1 MLGCIERLSVPIGT
15 ETLIFETGRI
25 ARQAHGAVVVRQ
37 GDSVV
42 ISAVC
47 VAPELQ
53 LNQDFFPLT
62 VEYRERSSSA
72 GRIPGN
78 YFRREGRPSER
89 EVLVSR
95 MTDRPLRPLF
105 PKGFRNEVQILCTV
119 YSADNRNNPD
129 LLSINGASAALHI
142 SKIPFNGPVGA
153 VRVGLMDGKFVIN
166 PNMED
171 MDKSVLDVVVAGTRD
186 TINMV
191 EGQVSEVSEDTLLEA
206 LEFGHV
212 SIRQICDAIDDLR
225 ARAGL
230 EKMAFEPTAIN
241 PDVVRDVEGLAR
253 ERLEKVLDIREKQ
266 ARQDA
271 IDALHEEVH
280 QAFLTQYGAE
290 LYEGVKGQIK
300 EAFEENVKR
309 AMRHRVFEKGI
320 RIDGRRPEEIRPIS
334 IEVGLLPRAHG
345 SALFTRGETQA
356 LVSTTLGTS
365 RDEQR
370 RDELTGEEFQRFMLH
385 YNFPPYCVGEVRRM
399 TGVNRR
405 EIGHGKLAERAL
417 EKNLL
422 LDGDGAFPYTI
433 RVLSDIQESNGSS
446 SMATVC
452 GGTLSLMDAG
462 VPIKGP
468 VAGIAM
474 GLIKEG
480 DKAVILTDIIGAEDH
495 LGDMDFKICG
505 TRQGI
510 TAFQMDCKIAGI
522 SRALMRQALLQAREG
537 LLYTLDKMA
546 EALPAPRPEISP
558 YAPRIYT
565 IQIPVEKI
573 REVIGPGGKVVR
585 DIQEQSGAEIEI
597 ENDGTVSV
605 AATSLESANKALEM
619 IRQITAEP
627 EVGQIYKGTVSR
639 LMGFGAFVLIM
650 GNREGLVHIS
660 ELSPNHVRDV
670 SDVVKVGDVINVKV
684 VEIDKLG
691 RINLS
696 KVEAD
701 RELGLVEEVKPESRY
716 RPRNRF
722 DRDDR
727 DRGPRRPGLRPR
739 AGRERDATRRR

>member
-1 MLGCIERLSVPIGT
+1 
-15 ETLIFETGRI
+15 
-25 ARQAHGAVVVRQ
+25 
-37 GDSVV
+37 
-42 ISAVC
+42 
-47 VAPELQ
+47 
-53 LNQDFFPLT
+53 
-62 VEYRERSSSA
+62 
-72 GRIPGN
+72 
-78 YFRREGRPSER
+78 
-89 EVLVSR
+89 
-95 MTDRPLRPLF
+95 
-105 PKGFRNEVQILCTV
+105 
-119 YSADNRNNPD
+119 
-129 LLSINGASAALHI
+129 
-142 SKIPFNGPVGA
+142 
-153 VRVGLMDGKFVIN
+153 
-166 PNMED
+166 
-171 MDKSVLDVVVAGTRD
+171 
-186 TINMV
+186 
-191 EGQVSEVSEDTLLEA
+191 
-206 LEFGHV
+206 
-212 SIRQICDAIDDLR
+212 
-225 ARAGL
+225 
-230 EKMAFEPTAIN
+230 
-241 PDVVRDVEGLAR
+241 
-253 ERLEKVLDIREKQ
+253 
-266 ARQDA
+266 
-271 IDALHEEVH
+271 
-280 QAFLTQYGAE
+280 
-290 LYEGVKGQIK
+290 
-300 EAFEENVKR
+300 
-309 AMRHRVFEKGI
+309 
-320 RIDGRRPEEIRPIS
+320 
-334 IEVGLLPRAHG
+334 
-345 SALFTRGETQA
+345 
-356 LVSTTLGTS
+356 
-365 RDEQR
+365 
-370 RDELTGEEFQRFMLH
+370 MLH